1 MNRKKYISYLRE
13 KANKHAFYRGS
24 NTPCIDGEPDGP
36 YRIVTDGIRRRAA
49 ALLEYWS
56 YNNGWKHH
64 KFDTYLMIESSGE
77 AYEAFVRNGHYPV
90 FDKRR
95 RKRMERHYGKPCGRY
110 YHPNCVSCAGWGM
123 FFFYGKFPSSSRVL
137 NYISSLGETAP
148 IYSDSD
154 EIDLAMF
161 SNCEE

>member
-1 MNRKKYISYLRE
+1 MNHKKYVSYLRE

-24 NTPCIDGEPDGP
+24 NTQLVEGDP
-36 YRIVTDGIRRRAA
+36 YTHVTDGIRKRAA
-49 ALLEYWS
+49 ALMEYWS
-56 YNNGWKHH
+56 YGNGWKHH
-64 KFDTYLMIESSGE
+64 KMDTYLMIESSGE
-77 AYEAFVRNGHYPV
+77 AYESFLRNGRYPV

-95 RKRMERHYGKPCGRY
+95 FKRMTRHYGKLCGRY
-110 YHPNCVSCAGWGM
+110 YHPHCVSCAGWGM

-137 NYISSLGETAP
+137 NYISSLDETAP
-148 IYSDSD
+148 IYRDSD